1 MDAKYERAM
10 VRFSGVCLLGGGSLI
25 ALGVAGYTPS
35 ALLVVAAVA
44 AGVGLY
50 AARVRADI
58 ETLAWV
64 WAGPLV
70 AAGVM
75 LVGWGATP
83 GELQSLGGVVG
94 LVGMV
99 NLLLR
104 PVYHYT
110 IAAASALNQIR
121 REIKEERRQQAEAE
135 ATDGGSADGGDGSGD
150 PQDGT
155 TGGFSFDQK

>member
-35 ALLVVAAVA
+35 ALLVVGAIA

-50 AARVRADI
+50 AARVRANI
-58 ETLAWV
+58 ETLAWL

-110 IAAASALNQIR
+110 IAAARALNQIR
-121 REIKEERRQQAEAE
+121 REIKEERRQEAE
-135 ATDGGSADGGDGSGD
+135 APDGGADGGDGSGD

>member
-1 MDAKYERAM
+1 
-10 VRFSGVCLLGGGSLI
+10 
-25 ALGVAGYTPS
+25 
-35 ALLVVAAVA
+35 
-44 AGVGLY
+44 VGLY
-50 AARVRADI
+50 AARVRANI
-58 ETLAWV
+58 ETLAWL

-110 IAAASALNQIR
+110 IAAARALNQIR
-121 REIKEERRQQAEAE
+121 REIKEERRQEAE
-135 ATDGGSADGGDGSGD
+135 APDGGADGGDGSGD